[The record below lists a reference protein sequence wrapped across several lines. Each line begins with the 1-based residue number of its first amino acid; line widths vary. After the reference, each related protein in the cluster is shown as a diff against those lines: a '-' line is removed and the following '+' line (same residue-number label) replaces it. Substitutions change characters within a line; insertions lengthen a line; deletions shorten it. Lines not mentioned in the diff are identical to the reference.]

1 MVKGVQTGIPQL
13 TQGDGIARGAQHGK
27 EAAKQPFEAVLQKTM
42 EARDLHFSRHAQDR
56 MTRRNIEISADEL
69 DRMKGAVDQAEKKG
83 VKESLFLL
91 DHNAFIVSVENRT
104 VITALDRENVKNNM
118 FTNIDSAVLL

>member
-1 MVKGVQTGIPQL
+1 MVKDVCGGIPPL
-13 TQGDGIARGAQHGK
+13 APGDGITRPSNRAK
-27 EAAKQPFEAVLQKTM
+27 EAPQNSFQAVLQETM
-42 EARDLHFSRHAQDR
+42 DARELRFSRHAQDR
-56 MTRRNIEISADEL
+56 MNRRNIEISADEL

-83 VKESLFLL
+83 VKESLLLL

-104 VITALDRENVKNNM
+104 VITALDREKMKNNM

>member
-1 MVKGVQTGIPQL
+1 MVKGIHIGTLQPTQADGLSPGREGQTQ
-13 TQGDGIARGAQHGK
+13 TVK
-27 EAAKQPFEAVLQKTM
+27 EPFADVLQKTV
-42 EARDLHFSRHAQDR
+42 EARELRFSRHAQDR
-56 MTRRNIEISADEL
+56 MSRRNIEVSADQLE
-69 DRMKGAVDQAEKKG
+69 RMKGAVDQAEKKG

-104 VITALDRENVKNNM
+104 VITALDREKMKNNM